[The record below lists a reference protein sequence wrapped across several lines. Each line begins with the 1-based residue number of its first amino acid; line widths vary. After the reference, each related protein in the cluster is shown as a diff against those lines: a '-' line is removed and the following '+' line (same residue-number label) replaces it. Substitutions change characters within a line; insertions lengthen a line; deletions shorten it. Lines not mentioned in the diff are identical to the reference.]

1 MRRRPLTWLI
11 PVLATAAAV
20 TVTAVVVP
28 QGDGREPD
36 GRSVP
41 AAHGERPAG
50 KGKPDARDV
59 VLAVHGGA
67 GTALDRDKTSPE
79 REKAY
84 RDGLRSALRAGQ
96 KVLDKSGSSADA
108 VQAAVVELEDD
119 PLFNAG
125 KGAVFTADA
134 GHELDASIM
143 RGSDLKAGAVAGVKS
158 LRNPIA
164 GARAVMDKSPHV
176 LLAGEGADDFG
187 ARHGLRTVTQDYY
200 WTQARWDA
208 LMAAKEAERG
218 GGGVTGKNLKGARGS
233 TDAEGPRG
241 SAGAK
246 GGGRAADSPA
256 AVADAQSKGTV
267 GAVAVDKRRDLA
279 AATSTGGMTNKLPG
293 RVGDSPLIGSGTY
306 AKNSTVAASAT
317 GAGEVFIRGAAT
329 STISHL
335 VEFKGAD
342 VASAA
347 YEVIVKRLPKLGGD
361 GGVIALAPNGE
372 FDAPHSSP
380 GMLHGYLT
388 KSGKIVTKIFPD
400 ETPPNT

>member
-28 QGDGREPD
+28 DGAGRDPD
-36 GRSVP
+36 GRTAP

-50 KGKPDARDV
+50 KGRPDARDV

-67 GTALDRDKTSPE
+67 GTALDRDKTTPE

-84 RDGLRSALRAGQ
+84 RDGLADAMKAGR
-96 KVLDKSGSSADA
+96 KILDKGGSSVDA
-108 VQAAVVELEDD
+108 VQAAVQKLEDN

-143 RGSDLKAGAVAGVKS
+143 RGSDLRAGAVAGVKS

-176 LLAGEGADDFG
+176 LLSGEGADDFG
-187 ARHGLRTVTQDYY
+187 ARNGLKTVTQDYY

-208 LMAAKEAERG
+208 LMAAKEAARG
-218 GGGVTGKNLKGARGS
+218 G
-233 TDAEGPRG
+233 
-241 SAGAK
+241 K
-246 GGGRAADSPA
+246 GGKAGGDGKGGSDVSDGEKAAVDSPA
-256 AVADAQSKGTV
+256 SVADAQSKGTV
-267 GAVAVDKRRDLA
+267 GAVAVDGDRDLA

-293 RVGDSPLIGSGTY
+293 RIGDSPLIGSGTY

-329 STISHL
+329 STISNL
-335 VEFKGAD
+335 MEFKGAG
-342 VASAA
+342 VATAA
-347 YEVIVKRLPKLGGD
+347 YEVIVERLPGLGGD

-388 KSGKIVTKIFPD
+388 KDGKIVTKIFPD
-400 ETPPNT
+400 ETPPNS

>member
-41 AAHGERPAG
+41 AAHGERLAG

-67 GTALDRDKTSPE
+67 GTALDRDKTTPE

-84 RDGLRSALRAGQ
+84 RDGLGKALRAGQ
-96 KVLDKSGSSADA
+96 KVLDKGGSSVDA

-125 KGAVFTADA
+125 RGAVFTADA

-158 LRNPIA
+158 LRNPVA
-164 GARAVMDKSPHV
+164 GARTVMDKSPHV

-187 ARHGLRTVTQDYY
+187 ARHGLKTVTQDYY

-208 LMAAKEAERG
+208 LMAAKAAERRG
-218 GGGVTGKNLKGARGS
+218 GGS
-233 TDAEGPRG
+233 
-241 SAGAK
+241 K
-246 GGGRAADSPA
+246 GGDRGADSPA
-256 AVADAQSKGTV
+256 ALADAQSKGTV

-329 STISHL
+329 STISNL

-388 KSGKIVTKIFPD
+388 KSGKVVTKIFPD

>member
-1 MRRRPLTWLI
+1 MRIRPLTWLI
-11 PVLATAAAV
+11 PALATAAAV
-20 TVTAVVVP
+20 TATTLVL
-28 QGDGREPD
+28 PD
-36 GRSVP
+36 GEHRAQGRRAAP
-41 AAHGERPAG
+41 AADVRPVG
-50 KGKPDARDV
+50 KAKPDARNV

-67 GTALDRDKTSPE
+67 GTALDPDKTTPE

-84 RDGLRSALRAGQ
+84 RDGLTAALRAGQ
-96 KVLDKSGSSADA
+96 KVLDKGGSSLDA
-108 VQAAVVELEDD
+108 VQAAVVVLEDD

-158 LRNPIA
+158 LRNPIE
-164 GARAVMDKSPHV
+164 GARAVMDKSQHV

-208 LMAAKEAERG
+208 LMAAKAAEKRG
-218 GGGVTGKNLKGARGS
+218 G
-233 TDAEGPRG
+233 
-241 SAGAK
+241 K
-246 GGGRAADSPA
+246 GGGSPA
-256 AVADAQSKGTV
+256 ALADAQSKGTV
-267 GAVAVDKRRDLA
+267 GAVAVDGRRDLA

-306 AKNSTVAASAT
+306 AKNGTVAASAT

-329 STISHL
+329 ATISNL

-342 VASAA
+342 VAKAA
-347 YEVIVKRLPKLGGD
+347 YEVIVKRLPALGGD
-361 GGVIALAPNGE
+361 GGVIALAPDGT

-388 KSGKIVTKIFPD
+388 EKGETVTKIFPK
-400 ETPPNT
+400 ETPPNS

>member
-41 AAHGERPAG
+41 AAHGERLAG

-67 GTALDRDKTSPE
+67 GTALDRDKTTPE

-84 RDGLRSALRAGQ
+84 RDGLGKALRAGQ
-96 KVLDKSGSSADA
+96 KVLDKGGSSVDA

-125 KGAVFTADA
+125 RGAVFTADA

-158 LRNPIA
+158 LRNPVA
-164 GARAVMDKSPHV
+164 GARTVMDKSPHV
-176 LLAGEGADDFG
+176 LLAGEGADDLG
-187 ARHGLRTVTQDYY
+187 ARHGLKTVTQDYY

-208 LMAAKEAERG
+208 LMAAKAAERRG
-218 GGGVTGKNLKGARGS
+218 GGS
-233 TDAEGPRG
+233 
-241 SAGAK
+241 K
-246 GGGRAADSPA
+246 GGDRGADSPA
-256 AVADAQSKGTV
+256 ALADAQSKGTV

-329 STISHL
+329 STISNL

-388 KSGKIVTKIFPD
+388 KSGKVVTKIFPD